1 MVGAGDNFQIG
12 KQCAAIQRGGDL
24 TDAAANLIHQIV
36 AGICRG
42 GLVALCGGA
51 FAQSVVEGEGLAG
64 VQHDAV
70 QRLTCQLQI
79 RGAVGVVTVGRAGGA
94 QNIPEEHVVVQNFR
108 GDIFHGNADDLAV
121 LRRTDLLLRLHH
133 VEHVAVGAGDG
144 LEGLHIDGGVHGL
157 YADIVVNFLQING
170 IRFALGLRAL
180 RLYGEN
186 VHAVGVQNLVEHII
200 YVEIYAGSS
209 HCDDQR
215 QLRGVFFVKFVRRKI
230 GDVAFQRIGGLG
242 QQTAGGSGV
251 VLQNALDIILLQM
264 QVGQQ
269 PDDVVAPEGRLI
281 GFLTLGLGAGSA
293 VGIGGVDGGLC
304 VQLRAGI
311 AGGQL

>member
-1 MVGAGDNFQIG
+1 M
-12 KQCAAIQRGGDL
+12 
-24 TDAAANLIHQIV
+24 
-36 AGICRG
+36 
-42 GLVALCGGA
+42 
-51 FAQSVVEGEGLAG
+51 
-64 VQHDAV
+64 
-70 QRLTCQLQI
+70 
-79 RGAVGVVTVGRAGGA
+79 GRAGAA

-230 GDVAFQRIGGLG
+230 GDVAFQGVGGLG

-251 VLQNALDIILLQM
+251 VLQNALDIILLQV

-293 VGIGGVDGGLC
+293 VGIGGVDGGLY